1 MTIQRHYHDATALEQ
16 RFAARLAAGLSEQA
30 GALPHDLSERLRVAR
45 EQAVVRAREARRAQV
60 APAAVPAATVAGR
73 SRGSLVMGGGNGSPA
88 WWQRLASVL
97 PLVVL
102 VIGLLLIQHQVVTEQ
117 VQAAAEIDA
126 VLLADDLPPDAYS
139 DPGFAEY
146 LKTPQ
151 P

>member
-1 MTIQRHYHDATALEQ
+1 MTIQRHYHDAKALKQ

-30 GALPHDLSERLRVAR
+30 AALPHDLSERLRVAR

-73 SRGSLVMGGGNGSPA
+73 ARGSLVMGSGNGSPA